1 VAHERYV
8 LEVTIGRTTREK
20 LRHAQALL
28 SHRLPGG
35 DLAQVIDLALDAL
48 NERLERRKLGATQR
62 PRRPR
67 PGADPR
73 YVPAHIRRL
82 VWERDGGR
90 CTFVSESGRRC
101 DERSRLEFDHV
112 EEIARGGRATV
123 PGIRL
128 RCRAH
133 NQHTAECSFGAGLM
147 ARRREESRERA
158 AAKQLSSARPA
169 AAEVAGAEAPG
180 TAIAGAPA
188 RAEACAS
195 TGAGGSTVVE
205 EVFRPLRLLGFSREE
220 ARQAAALCEG
230 MEDAPLEQRIK
241 RALTWFQPRG
251 TTRHRSV
258 TPAAGGLVDRA

>member
-1 VAHERYV
+1 
-8 LEVTIGRTTREK
+8 
-20 LRHAQALL
+20 
-28 SHRLPGG
+28 
-35 DLAQVIDLALDAL
+35 
-48 NERLERRKLGATQR
+48 
-62 PRRPR
+62 
-67 PGADPR
+67 
-73 YVPAHIRRL
+73 

-90 CTFVSESGRRC
+90 CTFVSASGRRC

-112 EEIARGGRATV
+112 EEVARGGRATV

-133 NQHTAECSFGAGLM
+133 NQYTAECSFGAGLM
-147 ARRREESRERA
+147 ARRREESRARA
-158 AAKQLSSARPA
+158 TARRLSSAQPA

-195 TGAGGSTVVE
+195 AGASRSAE
-205 EVFRPLRLLGFSREE
+205 EVLRPLRLLGFSREE